1 MRDLQAQKRLLSVPP
16 DEGVAD
22 PRERTVCG
30 RKTPFSIGM
39 NRRQLLRLQSG
50 LPMPQ
55 RATHHRTILILVED
69 GHVTARIHLGSN
81 LPVFTGHRLLIA
93 VGLDG
98 EHPELV
104 GLGILDIP
112 FRF

>member
-55 RATHHRTILILVED
+55 RATHQRTILILVED
-69 GHVTARIHLGSN
+69 GQIARGVHLDSN
-81 LPVFTGHRLLIA
+81 LPRLTGHGRPL
-93 VGLDG
+93 VVEYEG
-98 EHPELV
+98 EHGELEC
-104 GLGILDIP
+104 LEIP